1 MCLKSV
7 GLMIKY
13 IANKIN
19 EDYKNK
25 KSWKIKKESIFYF

>member
-25 KSWKIKKESIFYF
+25 KS